1 MKRVTLYDKANVAV
15 PRILKVVYRETM
27 CPDGPWN
34 EYLCRMGYESG
45 YRAAQRAARKTRNTR
60 SKK

>member
-1 MKRVTLYDKANVAV
+1 
-15 PRILKVVYRETM
+15 VVYRETM

-45 YRAAQRAARKTRNTR
+45 YRAAQRAARKAKNTR